1 MTPHTARRR
10 LPWLFAPPIAHRGL
24 HDAAGGV
31 PENSRAAFATAV
43 EAGYGVELDVQ
54 PSAEG
59 EAMVFHDDALARMT
73 GAAGRVWERRASE
86 LAALRLAGDGE
97 TMPSLAET
105 LAVVAGR
112 VPLFVEIKY
121 RGGRAIGR
129 LEARV
134 AALLAGYGG
143 PVAVQSFEPR
153 LLAWFADHAP
163 DLPRGQISGDY
174 RRYREA
180 PLSFAA
186 RWRRTMLGYTALAR
200 PDYIVYEWRALP
212 NPATRA
218 ARREGLPVLAWTVQS
233 PAEYDHA
240 RRHADNVLFEGFRP

>member
-1 MTPHTARRR
+1 MTRPAARR
-10 LPWLFAPPIAHRGL
+10 LPWLLAPPIAHRGL
-24 HDAAGGV
+24 HDAARGIA
-31 PENSRAAFATAV
+31 ENSRAAFAAAV
-43 EAGYGVELDVQ
+43 QAGYGIELDLQ

-59 EAMVFHDDALARMT
+59 EAMVFHDDDLARMT
-73 GAAGRVWERRASE
+73 AARGRVWEHRACE
-86 LAALRLAGDGE
+86 LAALPLAGSEETIPRLAE
-97 TMPSLAET
+97 VLALVNGQT
-105 LAVVAGR
+105 
-112 VPLFVEIKY
+112 PLFVEIKY

-134 AALLAGYGG
+134 AALLAGYRG

-153 LLAWFADHAP
+153 LLAWFTVHAP
-163 DLPRGQISGDY
+163 ALPRGQISGDY
-174 RRYREA
+174 RRYREE

-186 RWRRTMLGYTALAR
+186 RWRRTMLGDSALAR

-218 ARREGLPVLAWTVQS
+218 ARRRGLPVLAWTVHD
-233 PAEYDHA
+233 PAEYERA

>member
-1 MTPHTARRR
+1 MTPHAARRR
-10 LPWLFAPPIAHRGL
+10 LPWLLAPPIAHRGL

-31 PENSRAAFATAV
+31 PENSRAAFSAAI
-43 EAGYGVELDVQ
+43 EAGYAVELDVQ
-54 PSAEG
+54 PSAEH

-73 GAAGRVWERRASE
+73 GARGRVWEHPASD
-86 LAALRLAGDGE
+86 LAALRLAGGGE
-97 TMPSLAET
+97 TIPTLAEV
-105 LAVVAGR
+105 LALISGR
-112 VPLFVEIKY
+112 EPLFVEIKY
-121 RGGRAIGR
+121 RGQRPIGP

-134 AALLAGYGG
+134 ADLLAGYQG

-153 LLAWFADHAP
+153 LLAWFAEHACA
-163 DLPRGQISGDY
+163 LPRGQISGDY

-186 RWRRTMLGYTALAR
+186 RWRRTMLGYHALAR

-218 ARREGLPVLAWTVQS
+218 ARRAGLPVLAWTAHS
-233 PAEYDHA
+233 PAEYARA